1 MSIRLAKGS
10 KADITKGRPQL
21 RQLIIGLGWQSPLNL
36 DSAAFLLNANRKVAE
51 DEDFVFYGN
60 MRHKSGSVEHLGEHL
75 FSGSGND
82 AEEIRVVLDAVP
94 ASVERIS
101 ITLTIS
107 NDESGQPSFAQ
118 VRSAYIRIMDAANGQ
133 EILRYDL
140 SGQLSSETAIV
151 IGELYRYKG
160 EWKFSVIDSGFN
172 GGLAALCQSFGI
184 VVCDDEATPE
194 IQPEAQPAPPPQAAA
209 PLFQAIPP
217 APLFQ
222 TNPPAIPLKSAPT
235 PSIPDIQPNQAV
247 AQQIPVLPNSTP
259 AVPAFQNEPQII
271 PLATEDRHRVQRL
284 QPVIPRQNIV
294 TPPAPSSLSYT
305 LAPLSLSAVEVNKG
319 ERIGLATREN
329 SIGDI
334 TIKFHWNN
342 PQQEKYSL
350 SCFYELKDGSKD
362 IIQILGNQ
370 VGCFD
375 QPPYIALEEGNYTA
389 NTKDEDTIR
398 INGAMLA
405 EIKKIFVF
413 TSNFACLQNWY
424 SSNGELIISC
434 SGGPSLVIR
443 LNEFVPSQRHCV
455 IASLTNEND
464 TTFSV
469 ERIIRFFNMMQ
480 EIDQALDWK
489 LPWCTKS

>member
-1 MSIRLAKGS
+1 MSTKLAKGS

-21 RQLIIGLGWQSPLNL
+21 RQLIIGLGWQSSLNL
-36 DSAAFLLNANRKVAE
+36 DSAAFLLNANRKVAAE
-51 DEDFVFYGN
+51 EDFVFYGN
-60 MRHKSGSVEHLGEHL
+60 MRHRSGSVEHLGDKL
-75 FSGSGND
+75 ISNSGD
-82 AEEIRVVLDAVP
+82 DTEEIRVDLDTVP
-94 ASVERIS
+94 AAVERIAF
-101 ITLTIS
+101 TLTLYDDKS
-107 NDESGQPSFAQ
+107 AQPSFAQ
-118 VRSAYIRIMDAANGQ
+118 VRSAYIRIMNAANGQ

-140 SGQLSSETAIV
+140 NGQLSSETAIV

-184 VVCDDEATPE
+184 IVCDDEATPE
-194 IQPEAQPAPPPQAAA
+194 TQPEVQPA
-209 PLFQAIPP
+209 PLFQASPLAMPLAAAERPSAPAVQYAQP
-217 APLFQ
+217 APQRL
-222 TNPPAIPLKSAPT
+222 
-235 PSIPDIQPNQAV
+235 SIS
-247 AQQIPVLPNSTP
+247 PNS
-259 AVPAFQNEPQII
+259 VPNIPNEPQII
-271 PLATEDRHRVQRL
+271 PLVAEDSHRVQRL
-284 QPVIPRQNIV
+284 QPVVPRQNIV
-294 TPPAPSSLSYT
+294 APPALSALSYT

-319 ERIGLATREN
+319 ERIGLATREK

-375 QPPYIALEEGNYTA
+375 QPPYIVLEEGNYTA

-413 TSNFACLQNWY
+413 TSNFAYLQNWY
-424 SSNGELIISC
+424 GSNGELIISY